1 MCLIKNIILLSLCY
15 SNLKRCIWILT
26 ENTVYTLLEL
36 FFPYGRTIWRIFS
49 LRVEHFLNW
58 GHQTN
63 SLSISY
69 IPTHSDALNAS
80 QRRNAHLQEACT
92 KQEEEKASTS
102 TILAKQYSTL
112 PHLREPEAI
121 FVSFPYGS

>member
-1 MCLIKNIILLSLCY
+1 MHLN
-15 SNLKRCIWILT
+15 WILT
-26 ENTVYTLLEL
+26 ENTVYTLFEL

-63 SLSISY
+63 ILSNSY

-80 QRRNAHLQEACT
+80 HRRNAHLQEASA
-92 KQEEEKASTS
+92 KEEEEKASAQ
-102 TILAKQYSTL
+102 TILAKQYSIL
-112 PHLREPEAI
+112 PHLHEPEAI
-121 FVSFPYGS
+121 FLSFPYGSNCLYN